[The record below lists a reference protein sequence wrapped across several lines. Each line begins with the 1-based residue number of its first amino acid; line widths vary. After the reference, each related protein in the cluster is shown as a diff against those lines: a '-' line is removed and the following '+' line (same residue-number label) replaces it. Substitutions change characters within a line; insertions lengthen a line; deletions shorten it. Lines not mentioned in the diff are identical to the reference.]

1 MDIYQIFCLILIGV
15 IILISIVFAFVNKKY
30 SRLLKNMSE
39 REVDEV
45 LTKKG
50 VRYTEDQTVVDEN
63 GDMNISFG
71 SSDVVLK
78 QNTTEIVGKKNYVKP
93 GKWTVLS
100 TADEAE
106 KFNIRIGAYV
116 KEYSHNQKI
125 VLAEGEEVTA
135 ISCNVILR

>member
-1 MDIYQIFCLILIGV
+1 MDIYQIFCIILLGV
-15 IILISIVFAFVNKKY
+15 ILLMGIVFGFINKKY
-30 SRLLKNMSE
+30 NRLLKNMSG
-39 REVDEV
+39 REVDDV

-71 SSDVVLK
+71 SGDVVLK
-78 QNTTEIVGKKNYVKP
+78 QNVTEIVGKKNYVKP

-100 TADEAE
+100 TADESE
-106 KFNIRIGAYV
+106 TFNIRIGSYV
-116 KEYSHNQKI
+116 KEYAHNQKI